1 MRSHNKARLI
11 DITEKC
17 LDPTKS
23 YSVGS
28 DGRLKNESIDQN
40 IQTSIVDNQHA
51 VIFAA
56 LAPEEQ
62 QEESVQ
68 KNDDLKEE
76 MIQPVVATKKK
87 DGKFKKSTSK

>member
-23 YSVGS
+23 YSIGS
-28 DGRLKNESIDQN
+28 DGRLGNETVNQN
-40 IQTSIVDNQHA
+40 IETSTVDNRP
-51 VIFAA
+51 VTIFAA
-56 LAPEEQ
+56 MANEEK
-62 QEESVQ
+62 QEELVQ
-68 KNDDLKEE
+68 KGDDKEE
-76 MIQPVVATKKK
+76 IVQPVVAVKKK